1 MIPFRASL
9 VIRRSLVLHF
19 PFKVWE
25 KVGEKVKQGF
35 WACLSVTSQFTVV
48 SRLNRAETRLTRLYL
63 LEGSPFIGYYHRIP
77 QLVQLEEL
85 SGIELNLSDLAFY
98 DN

>member
-1 MIPFRASL
+1 MIPFRPSVVL
-9 VIRRSLVLHF
+9 RRSLFLLF

-48 SRLNRAETRLTRLYL
+48 SGLDRAETRLTRLYL
-63 LEGSPFIGYYHRIP
+63 LEGMPFIGYYHRIP
-77 QLVQLEEL
+77 QLEEL

-98 DN
+98 NN